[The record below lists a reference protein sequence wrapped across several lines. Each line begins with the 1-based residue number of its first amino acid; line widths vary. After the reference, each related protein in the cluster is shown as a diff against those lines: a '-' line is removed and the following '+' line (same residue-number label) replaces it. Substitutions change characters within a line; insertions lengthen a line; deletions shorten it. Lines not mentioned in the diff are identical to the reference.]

1 MEKFYLDEIIRFI
14 QREAFLAG
22 VSSKKV
28 VGLFLDDDTYDRF
41 CRATHGAMFI
51 VYRDEHRQELF
62 GYPVDRIRSQ
72 RHIVIVEFNDGTAK
86 VVYPYLGKAEV
97 HA

>member
-1 MEKFYLDEIIRFI
+1 MEKNYMNEVMQFI

-22 VSSKKV
+22 KSEKKV
-28 VGLFLDDDTYDRF
+28 CGLFLDDDTYNMFLREP
-41 CRATHGAMFI
+41 HGMVFI
-51 VYRDEHRQELF
+51 YKAENRQELF